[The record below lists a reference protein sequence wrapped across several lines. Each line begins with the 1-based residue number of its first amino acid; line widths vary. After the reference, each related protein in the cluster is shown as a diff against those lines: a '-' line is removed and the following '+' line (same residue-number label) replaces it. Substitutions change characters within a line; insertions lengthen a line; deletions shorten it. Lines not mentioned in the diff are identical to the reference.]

1 MRSQPPHLTKAQME
15 IRSAHRVH
23 LRPLPAQGE
32 DIQDELQ
39 RTGLSQ
45 LLLPGRPPGL
55 VIHHESFLTRLTEVY
70 AIDTTTQ
77 TNALSNLHTVLRRL
91 CSVAAGVKSDALAVS
106 RSRRPPTILLTSLSR
121 SRLCPAPMANPIRPR
136 WWWSALDTSS
146 SAAMRPEPSRGK
158 DPVSIKCPYTCSR
171 TACKRLPRSRGMDKG
186 SMSCTR
192 NPRSTNQRKGH

>member
-1 MRSQPPHLTKAQME
+1 ME

-77 TNALSNLHTVLRRL
+77 TNALSNLHTVLRETVLRRGWRKVR
-91 CSVAAGVKSDALAVS
+91 CVS
-106 RSRRPPTILLTSLSR
+106 GLPVQETAHHSPDLPLKKPPLSR
-121 SRLCPAPMANPIRPR
+121 SHGQPHPCLLYTSDAADDLLCVDLGGRRIINKKTSIPSPI
-136 WWWSALDTSS
+136 
-146 SAAMRPEPSRGK
+146 
-158 DPVSIKCPYTCSR
+158 
-171 TACKRLPRSRGMDKG
+171 
-186 SMSCTR
+186 
-192 NPRSTNQRKGH
+192 Q

>member
-70 AIDTTTQ
+70 AIDTT
-77 TNALSNLHTVLRRL
+77 AFLAASNP
-91 CSVAAGVKSDALAVS
+91 CS
-106 RSRRPPTILLTSLSR
+106 I
-121 SRLCPAPMANPIRPR
+121 
-136 WWWSALDTSS
+136 SASTSS
-146 SAAMRPEPSRGK
+146 SPLPLSPLRPGLNPPSRSCGAN
-158 DPVSIKCPYTCSR
+158 PR
-171 TACKRLPRSRGMDKG
+171 TSPKRRWRYAPPTVFTSGRSPRRARTYR
-186 SMSCTR
+186 MSCR
-192 NPRSTNQRKGH
+192 EPASANFFCLVGRPVL